1 MSNEG
6 TCRTWDCKEFS
17 AEDPP
22 TSRVWKKR
30 VDNFALG
37 EGVLPASF
45 KVLYDY
51 DQEKETLLVDL
62 VPVQLEEW
70 RLLIQVSGG

>member
-1 MSNEG
+1 
-6 TCRTWDCKEFS
+6 
-17 AEDPP
+17 
-22 TSRVWKKR
+22 
-30 VDNFALG
+30 
-37 EGVLPASF
+37 LPASF